1 MQNWGEEGS
10 GLRWQ
15 DAQWLGAGMD
25 LSGEGWSEEYR
36 MAS

>member
-1 MQNWGEEGS
+1 MQNWGDEGP

-15 DAQWLGAGMD
+15 DVQQPGAGMD
-25 LSGEGWSEEYR
+25 LSGEGWSEERR